1 MANTS
6 DVNQRSADFDFRAS
20 IEDFAVEFS
29 VESVAE
35 SLGIDEESIDQREA
49 LLKKYS
55 KLFISEE
62 GGQIYPGTIDNWVH
76 KICEEAGLPHRTV
89 HSLRHTNITMQIA
102 AGIPLVTVSGRA
114 GHARTS
120 TTTDIYSHFLKS
132 SDKTAAE
139 KLERLFK

>member
-6 DVNQRSADFDFRAS
+6 DVNQRSADVVFRAS

-55 KLFISEE
+55 DE
-62 GGQIYPGTIDNWVH
+62 
-76 KICEEAGLPHRTV
+76 CC
-89 HSLRHTNITMQIA
+89 
-102 AGIPLVTVSGRA
+102 
-114 GHARTS
+114 
-120 TTTDIYSHFLKS
+120 
-132 SDKTAAE
+132 AE
-139 KLERLFK
+139 LDRLT